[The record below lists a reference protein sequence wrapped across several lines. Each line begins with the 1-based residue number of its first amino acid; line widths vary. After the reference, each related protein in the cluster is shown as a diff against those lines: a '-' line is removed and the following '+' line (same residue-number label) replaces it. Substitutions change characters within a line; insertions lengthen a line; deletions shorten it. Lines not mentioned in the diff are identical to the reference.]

1 LSSREH
7 SQFGFSCF
15 TESGETLDDLTGTA
29 PGPPIGN
36 LRWLI
41 RQRSLWVALLLW
53 TFLSV
58 AFIALCH
65 GPRGA
70 VPLNLPPNQL
80 KLTPLAQVIGGWL
93 ALIFLVLECGLV
105 FLLTRRR
112 PWPDLAQRAPQRAV
126 ALRETMA
133 MLIYAVVVLLAGRWI
148 GFHTFGEGIAM
159 HLNGSLIGAT
169 RIQSPHEV
177 YLWTAYDFTF
187 FALLPYVV
195 FRMRGYSREQLNLR
209 SANWKNDTLVIL
221 VVLAIGCVMDFRGP
235 NILQL
240 TPHQQIVGGLLSFV
254 IHLFLTDLPVMIF
267 IYAILLPR
275 YACLFSP
282 ATAFL
287 AGAASYPA
295 IHIFETFTRY
305 DSPYHSLIS
314 AIFVFLIFFPPGVM
328 KSFLTMRTGNAWIH
342 MWGFHAI
349 SPHVTV
355 DTRLI
360 VHDFRIR

>member
-1 LSSREH
+1 LNNITEAPLNSRR
-7 SQFGFSCF
+7 Q
-15 TESGETLDDLTGTA
+15 
-29 PGPPIGN
+29 N
-36 LRWLI
+36 LRWLL
-41 RQRSLWVALLLW
+41 RQRSLWIALLFW
-53 TFLSV
+53 TLLGF

-65 GPRGA
+65 GPRGG

-80 KLTPLAQVIGGWL
+80 KQTPVAQVIGSWV

-112 PWPDLAQRAPQRAV
+112 AWPDLAQRAPERSI
-126 ALRETMA
+126 ALRETIGVWVYVA
-133 MLIYAVVVLLAGRWI
+133 IVLLAGRWV
-148 GFHTFGEGIAM
+148 GFHTFGAGIAM
-159 HLNGSLIGAT
+159 HLNGSLVGAT

-177 YLWTAYDFTF
+177 YLWAAYNFTLL
-187 FALLPYVV
+187 ALVPYIV

-221 VVLAIGCVMDFRGP
+221 VVLAIGCLMDLRGP
-235 NILQL
+235 NILQF
-240 TPHQQIVGGLLSFV
+240 TPHQRVVGGLLSFV
-254 IHLFLTDLPVMIF
+254 VHLFLTDLPVMIV
-267 IYAILLPR
+267 IYGILLPR
-275 YACLFSP
+275 YARIVSP

-287 AGAASYPA
+287 LGAASYPA

-305 DSPYHSLIS
+305 DSFHNSLVS
-314 AIFVFLIFFPPGVM
+314 AIFVFLFFFPPGVM
-328 KSFLTMRTGNAWIH
+328 KSFLTMRTGNAWVH

-360 VHDFRIR
+360 VKDFGIG

>member
-1 LSSREH
+1 M
-7 SQFGFSCF
+7 
-15 TESGETLDDLTGTA
+15 TGTA
-29 PGPPIGN
+29 PSSRRQN
-36 LRWLI
+36 LRWLL
-41 RQRSLWVALLLW
+41 RQRSPWIALLLW
-53 TFLSV
+53 TLLSL

-80 KLTPLAQVIGGWL
+80 KQTPLDQVIGSWM
-93 ALIFLVLECGLV
+93 ALTFLVLECGLM
-105 FLLTRRR
+105 FLLTRRHA
-112 PWPDLAQRAPQRAV
+112 WPDLAQRAPQRSI
-126 ALRETMA
+126 ALRETIA
-133 MLIYAVVVLLAGRWI
+133 VWAYAAIVLLAGRWL
-148 GFHTFGEGIAM
+148 GLHTFGTGIAM
-159 HLNGSLIGAT
+159 HLNGSLVGAT

-177 YLWTAYDFTF
+177 YLWSAYNFILL
-187 FALLPYVV
+187 ALVPYVV

-221 VVLAIGCVMDFRGP
+221 VVLAVGCLMDLRGP

-240 TPHQQIVGGLLSFV
+240 APHQRVVGGLLSFV

-267 IYAILLPR
+267 IYAILMPR
-275 YACLFSP
+275 YARLFSP

-287 AGAASYPA
+287 LGAASYPA

-305 DSPYHSLIS
+305 DSPYDSLIS
-314 AIFVFLIFFPPGVM
+314 AIFVFLFFFPPGVM
-328 KSFLTMRTGNAWIH
+328 KSFLTMRTGNAWVH
-342 MWGFHAI
+342 MWGFHAL

-360 VHDFRIR
+360 SHDFKIE

>member
-1 LSSREH
+1 MDEM
-7 SQFGFSCF
+7 
-15 TESGETLDDLTGTA
+15 TGT
-29 PGPPIGN
+29 PLSPRRQN
-36 LRWLI
+36 LRWLL
-41 RQRSLWVALLLW
+41 RQHSLWIALILW
-53 TFLSV
+53 VFLSL

-80 KLTPLAQVIGGWL
+80 KQTPIAQVIGSWL

-105 FLLTRRR
+105 LLLTRRR
-112 PWPDLAQRAPQRAV
+112 PWPNLAQRSPERSI
-126 ALRETMA
+126 ALRETSVMCV
-133 MLIYAVVVLLAGRWI
+133 YAAIILLAGRWL
-148 GFHTFGEGIAM
+148 GFHIFGAGIAM
-159 HLNGSLIGAT
+159 HLNGSFVGAT

-177 YLWTAYDFTF
+177 FLWSAYNFTF
-187 FALLPYVV
+187 FALLPYIV

-209 SANWKNDTLVIL
+209 SANWKSDALVIL
-221 VVLAIGCVMDFRGP
+221 VVLAVGCLMDLRGP

-240 TPHQQIVGGLLSFV
+240 TPHQRVVGGLLSLV

-275 YACLFSP
+275 YARLFSP

-287 AGAASYPA
+287 LGAASYPA
-295 IHIFETFTRY
+295 IHIFEAFTRY
-305 DSPYHSLIS
+305 DSPYNSLIS
-314 AIFVFLIFFPPGVM
+314 VIFVFLFFFPPGVM
-328 KSFLTMRTGNAWIH
+328 KSFLTMRTGNAWVH

-355 DTRLI
+355 DARLI
-360 VHDFRIR
+360 VHDFKIK